1 MFADPQSVTINA
13 VAVSLPRTGMG
24 LSGGSFQASD
34 GNTNLVIS
42 HTIAKRNRHLLRLN
56 VQKTTTDP
64 LLPSTNQ
71 VVSMSAYVVVDVPK
85 NGYSA
90 AEQKQVVDALVAYLA
105 ASSGAKVTQLLGGES

>member
-13 VAVSLPRTGMG
+13 VPISLPRTGMG
-24 LSGGSFQASD
+24 LNSGSFSSSD
-34 GNTNLVIS
+34 GNTQMVIS
-42 HTIAKRNRHLLRLN
+42 HTIAKRNRHLLRVN

-64 LLPSTNQ
+64 LLPSTNT

-90 AEQKQVVDALVAYLA
+90 TEQKQVVDALVAYLA
-105 ASSGAKVTQLLGGES
+105 ASSGANVTKLLGGES

>member
-13 VAVSLPRTGMG
+13 VPISLPRTGMSIDQG
-24 LSGGSFQASD
+24 AFSASD
-34 GNTNLVIS
+34 GNTKLLVS
-42 HTIAKRNRHLLRLN
+42 HQYAKRNRHLLRLN

-71 VVSMSAYVVVDVPK
+71 VVAMSAYVVVDVPK

-105 ASSGAKVTQLLGGES
+105 ASSGAQITKLLGGES